1 MLFSWSVFSVRR
13 QKRWWL
19 SATLER
25 KSRIRSCVSWTCDVN
40 KFWDYG
46 RCFIKSRVV
55 ANQNIICLGRKKTL
69 KSHHKMSTRESIIAD
84 EAQKNGSPRGLSQSE
99 TSRTTISATPFT
111 KNVPSKLS
119 GHVQAKAPWSLP
131 LRMQRNAREVVYR
144 HCLAQARYLSHQF
157 CEL

>member
-99 TSRTTISATPFT
+99 TSRTTISATCWEVFCKAFSAGKANT
-111 KNVPSKLS
+111 SSKFWGFNYAS
-119 GHVQAKAPWSLP
+119 APIFFWS
-131 LRMQRNAREVVYR
+131 NIV
-144 HCLAQARYLSHQF
+144 
-157 CEL
+157 